1 MSHPDMLERIAGWAR
16 AKPEVRALVLTG
28 SKAQPDA
35 NIDPLSDIDIEV
47 VVADVAAFM
56 ASGQWWSEL
65 GEVWTTQVIP
75 ALAAAA
81 TQTYPMVGV
90 IYAGATTVDF
100 TVIDAQRLSDLTAA
114 GELDRVYAPGY
125 RVLLD
130 PDGLTDG
137 LPKPSGGRDEPA
149 VLTAAELRAVADA
162 FWFEA
167 LRVPKYLIRG
177 ELWEAKSREWTMK
190 QHLLVMVE
198 WHAVATSGYP
208 FDGYHKGRH
217 LSRWVDART
226 WQQAHEVFG
235 RFEAVDAWRAL
246 DASVRLFDR
255 LASEAA
261 RERGLP
267 YPTPADEAIAAH
279 LRKLADEHSAQ
290 VSSRTRPNS
299 LVKSFPT
306 AW

>member
-1 MSHPDMLERIAGWAR
+1 MSHSDMLERIVRWAR
-16 AKPEVRALVLTG
+16 SKAEVRALVLTG
-28 SKAQPDA
+28 SKAQPGA
-35 NIDPLSDIDIEV
+35 SIDPLSDIDIEV

-56 ASGQWWSEL
+56 ASGKWWSEL
-65 GEVWTTQVIP
+65 AEVWTTQVVE
-75 ALAAAA
+75 ALAAAP

-100 TVIDAQRLSDLTAA
+100 TVIDAQRLVDMVEA
-114 GELDRVYAPGY
+114 GQLDRVYAPGY

-130 PDGLTDG
+130 PDGLTGG
-137 LPKPSGGRDEPA
+137 LPEPSGREVAPA

-167 LRVPKYLIRG
+167 LRVPKCLIRG

-198 WHAVATSGYP
+198 WHAVVTTGYP

-217 LSRWVDART
+217 LSRWVDALT

-235 RFEAVDAWRAL
+235 RFEAADAWRAL

-255 LASEAA
+255 LATEAA
-261 RERGLP
+261 LERRLR
-267 YPTPADEAIAAH
+267 YPTPADEAIAGH
-279 LRKLADEHSAQ
+279 LRKLVREHSAQ
-290 VSSRTRPNS
+290 ASSRVTPSSLANS
-299 LVKSFPT
+299 SST
-306 AW
+306 AR

>member
-1 MSHPDMLERIAGWAR
+1 MSHPDLLERIVRWAR
-16 AKPEVRALVLTG
+16 ADPQVRALVLTG
-28 SKAQPDA
+28 SKAQPAATVDV
-35 NIDPLSDIDIEV
+35 LSDIDIEI

-56 ASGQWWSEL
+56 ARGEWWSEL
-65 GEVWTTQVIP
+65 GEVWTTQVVP

-90 IYAGATTVDF
+90 IYAGARTVDF
-100 TVIDAQRLSDLTAA
+100 TVIDAHRLSDMAAA
-114 GELDRVYAPGY
+114 GELDRVYGPGY

-130 PDGLTDG
+130 PDGLTEG
-137 LPKPSGGRDEPA
+137 LPKPSDEKAAPA
-149 VLTAAELRAVADA
+149 KLTTAQLRAVADA

-198 WHAVATSGYP
+198 WHAVVTAGYP

-217 LSRWVDART
+217 LSRWVDAAT

-235 RFEAVDAWRAL
+235 RFEAADAWRAL
-246 DASVRLFDR
+246 DASVQLFDR
-255 LASEAA
+255 LATEAA
-261 RERGLP
+261 RKRDLP

-279 LRKLADEHSAQ
+279 LRKLAYEHSTQ
-290 VSSRTRPNS
+290 ESPTTMPS
-299 LVKSFPT
+299 LLAKSLPT
-306 AW
+306 AR

>member
-1 MSHPDMLERIAGWAR
+1 MSHPDMLERIVDWAR
-16 AKPEVRALVLTG
+16 ARPEVHALVLTG
-28 SKAQPDA
+28 SKAQPGA
-35 NIDPLSDIDIEV
+35 SIDSLSDIDIEV
-47 VVADVAAFM
+47 VVADVQEFM
-56 ASGQWWSEL
+56 AGGQWWNEL
-65 GEVWTTQVIP
+65 GEVWTTQVVP

-100 TVIDAQRLSDLTAA
+100 TVIDAQRLSDMAEG

-130 PDGLTDG
+130 PDGLTDA
-137 LPKPSGGRDEPA
+137 LPKPSGGGVEPA
-149 VLTAAELRAVADA
+149 VLTPDGFRAVADA

-198 WHAVATSGYP
+198 WHAVVTAGYP

-235 RFEAVDAWRAL
+235 RFEAADAWRAL
-246 DASVRLFDR
+246 EASVRLFDR
-255 LASEAA
+255 LACEAA
-261 RERGLP
+261 REWGLQ
-267 YPTPADEAIAAH
+267 YPTAADEAIAAH
-279 LRKLADEHSAQ
+279 LRTLADEHSAQ
-290 VSSRTRPNS
+290 TSPRIMPNS

-306 AW
+306 AR